1 MTAAHTI
8 ALTVPVAIPAPA
20 MTTPLFPRAM
30 FRTGKPVPAVTDR
43 NIIKLSPI
51 PVTDIWTAAIWAP
64 TPEQNLASP
73 AQPPCMTTAKPVPIS
88 APSPAVRNLSPAPMR
103 NAPASGIKPA
113 ANPATTGTKALKL
126 APLNAHPTTN
136 TPVPAPVT
144 PAAQVKPVV
153 ENTKVV
159 TAHPTTFGMELCVQ
173 DTMIVHGVEKL
184 VIFYTVI

>member
-1 MTAAHTI
+1 M
-8 ALTVPVAIPAPA
+8 
-20 MTTPLFPRAM
+20 
-30 FRTGKPVPAVTDR
+30 K
-43 NIIKLSPI
+43 
-51 PVTDIWTAAIWAP
+51 
-64 TPEQNLASP
+64 
-73 AQPPCMTTAKPVPIS
+73 
-88 APSPAVRNLSPAPMR
+88 

-113 ANPATTGTKALKL
+113 VNQDMIGTKALKL